1 MVFIFLA
8 YCTCHLIWNAWQYL
22 FHSSKTYKQH
32 PTVFED
38 KESLIRT
45 LKYPFELVLV

>member
-1 MVFIFLA
+1 MTKIKYDQMHLPFILECMVISFPL
-8 YCTCHLIWNAWQYL
+8 
-22 FHSSKTYKQH
+22 KQNIQTT

-38 KESLIRT
+38 RESLIRT